1 MVDAVRPVG
10 VSNDNYGNYAAAG
23 LLTGAGVGA
32 AGGGLY
38 GYLSKPWVKDGELT
52 DKFVRQAA
60 NNFSDYTISTVKTNV
75 ADLKKLSETGAWDSI
90 SESSKKLFQELAQ
103 QMGEAVGSGVV
114 EGNKAYAK
122 RQIAKLLTE
131 EGVETLDDAVRNIE
145 NFYKSQAKILD
156 LGITANMSKEELIK
170 VVAKNP
176 DVFEI
181 VKEGSQTIEEAAEAY
196 VKKTGVQNIIDRVEY
211 KNSSKKNRY
220 TEFFDDVSKGV
231 LKELPEWA
239 DDAAKEDQNII
250 KKSMK
255 QLKWKT
261 AGKCA
266 GIIGGSLATVGL
278 LIGATKKKEAP
289 ADNQEGLNVTA

>member
-23 LLTGAGVGA
+23 LLTGAGIGA

-38 GYLSKPWVKDGELT
+38 GYFSKPWVKDGELT
-52 DKFVRQAA
+52 DKFVRQVSRNMAEHNITEA
-60 NNFSDYTISTVKTNV
+60 KSYMS
-75 ADLKKLSETGAWDSI
+75 DLKKLSETGAWDSI
-90 SESSKKLFQELAQ
+90 SENSKKLFQTQAQ
-103 QMGEAVGSGVV
+103 EMGEAVGDGII

-122 RQIAKLLTE
+122 REIAEMLAE
-131 EGVETLDDAVRNIE
+131 EGFENFDDAVRNIE

-181 VKEGSQTIEEAAEAY
+181 VKGGSQTIEEAAEAY
-196 VKKTGVQNIIDRVEY
+196 VNKTGTQNIINNIESCKSMAKDT
-211 KNSSKKNRY
+211 Y
-220 TEFFDDVSKGV
+220 TDFFDDVSKGV
-231 LKELPEWA
+231 LKELPEGA
-239 DDAAKEDQNII
+239 NDAAKEGQNII

-255 QLKWKT
+255 QVKWKT
-261 AGKCA
+261 AGKWA